1 MKREEEGIDK
11 EKGTQTK
18 IGRQAPALWKL
29 QCQTTAHTDVDW
41 LTQGWN
47 EREREDER
55 LLVLR
60 TISSECSRVSCNT
73 PECSRVFQMIPIGH
87 GKES

>member
-29 QCQTTAHTDVDW
+29 QCQTTARTDVDW

-47 EREREDER
+47 ERER
-55 LLVLR
+55 
-60 TISSECSRVSCNT
+60 
-73 PECSRVFQMIPIGH
+73 G
-87 GKES
+87 